1 MLALL
6 PWALAT
12 ALKRDLAIDLS
23 WLLSASAGNSPTA
36 DNNNNNTNSCPHY
49 FSYYCNDQCLQ
60 NAERDH
66 KHEHEDEDEDEEA
79 HAASPGKHA
88 VNDYDYFNRSI
99 EYGHVFSDDD
109 DEDNEEDEDNRT
121 VVTLTSS
128 EPSAWFDADDGL
140 ASLEMLLNHP
150 QIVETLIQRAPR
162 LRFLCTRTYYHS
174 LKALPVSFLNTHHT
188 RRLTLEPPATDTLWI
203 GDIGNV
209 LTHTPFLTTLHLAG
223 SSAAVSNL
231 LAKILMDACP
241 LLTDLSVSTSD
252 AITHGFLRR
261 LRLAHLASLSLKD
274 LPGLPAQ
281 TALVIALENHPQLR
295 SLAIINLPAVAS
307 PDDSFIVEDQA
318 QPHTALRILDVSNS
332 AIPTPLLPLLT
343 PNLTSLAMRSMPWQ
357 INLPPIVLALPQLTR
372 VDVRG
377 SRGNT
382 SGAAVRA
389 GVVVLDGMPAA
400 GDTARAP
407 TSKSGVPLTT
417 RLVRAF
423 SM

>member
-1 MLALL
+1 MLTLL

-23 WLLSASAGNSPTA
+23 WLLSASAGDSTTTSANSA
-36 DNNNNNTNSCPHY
+36 DDDSDNSSCPHY

-60 NAERDH
+60 NGEREDADANAELL
-66 KHEHEDEDEDEEA
+66 
-79 HAASPGKHA
+79 GKHA
-88 VNDYDYFNRSI
+88 VNNDYDFYNRSI

-109 DEDNEEDEDNRT
+109 DDEDDGYNDEDDDNRT

-140 ASLEMLLNHP
+140 ASFEMLLNHP

-174 LKALPVSFLNTHHT
+174 LKSLPVSFLNTHHT
-188 RRLTLEPPATDTLWI
+188 RRLTLEPPVTDTLWI

-223 SSAAVSNL
+223 SSASVSNL

-261 LRLAHLASLSLKD
+261 LRLAHLHTLSLTD

-295 SLAIINLPAVAS
+295 SLAIINLPIMAS
-307 PDDSFIVEDQA
+307 PDDSFVVDDQA

-389 GVVVLDGMPAA
+389 GVTVLDGMPAA
-400 GDTARAP
+400 GETARAP
-407 TSKSGVPLTT
+407 TNKSGVPLTT